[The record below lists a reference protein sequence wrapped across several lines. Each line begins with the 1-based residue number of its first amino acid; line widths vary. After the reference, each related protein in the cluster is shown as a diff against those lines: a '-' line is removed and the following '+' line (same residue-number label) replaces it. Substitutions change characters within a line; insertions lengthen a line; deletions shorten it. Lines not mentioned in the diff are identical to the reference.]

1 MEKKSK
7 KSIIEELK
15 QELEDLEGQL
25 KKSGKEFKDHYSEK
39 RNKIAG
45 LIKKYAAELE
55 ETGEEKFHE
64 LKESSDELLDLL
76 EADYDISY
84 TDYENESHKI
94 SKAIDKFEIKAKAIF
109 ENLTEETREAKA
121 KIEDELNKN
130 LDKFKTELDIQ
141 KAHFKGT
148 KDRAVSEFD
157 EWKEKRLK
165 DIDVLKKDLEVKKEE
180 TEDKLEKFSEEISS
194 SYSHLKKAFKN
205 LW

>member
-1 MEKKSK
+1 MSTKSK

-15 QELEDLEGQL
+15 QELEDLELQL
-25 KKSGKEFKDHYSEK
+25 KKSGKDFKDTYTEK
-39 RNKIAG
+39 KNKIAG

-84 TDYENESHKI
+84 TDYGNESHKI
-94 SKAIDKFEIKAKAIF
+94 SKAIDKFEIKAKALF
-109 ENLTEETREAKA
+109 ENLSEEAREAKA
-121 KIEDELNKN
+121 KIEEELTKN
-130 LDKFKTELDIQ
+130 LGKFKTELDIQ
-141 KAHFKGT
+141 KAHFEGT
-148 KDRAVSEFD
+148 KDRAVGEFD
-157 EWKEKRLK
+157 DWKEKRLK
-165 DIDVLKKDLEVKKEE
+165 DIEKLKKELEVKKGE
-180 TEDKLEKFSEEISS
+180 TEEKLEKFSEEITT